1 MRCLGTRQKYV
12 AAPAGALAT
21 TGCAEATPKPVDT
34 TDNANSV
41 VTLVEFGAFRFFDA
55 GDLTWNVEKELV
67 CPLNRVGKV
76 DVYQA
81 SHHGMDVSNH
91 PLVIRSLAP
100 TVAVINNGVTKGC
113 EPHMVHAL
121 RETSSVQAI
130 YQVHRNLRGDGSPN
144 APDEYIANA
153 GRDCKASFIK
163 LSVDPTGTSYTV
175 HVPST
180 GHSRT
185 YQTRSAP

>member
-1 MRCLGTRQKYV
+1 L
-12 AAPAGALAT
+12 
-21 TGCAEATPKPVDT
+21 VDT

-41 VTLVEFGAFRFFDA
+41 VTLVEFGPFRFFDA

-91 PLVIRSLAP
+91 PLVIRALEP
-100 TVAVINNGVTKGC
+100 IVAVINNGVTKGC
-113 EPHMVHAL
+113 EPHMFHAL
-121 RETSSVQAI
+121 RETPSVQAI
-130 YQVHRNLRGDGSPN
+130 YQVHKNLRGDGSPN
-144 APDEYIANA
+144 TDDAYIANS

-163 LSVDPTGTSYTV
+163 LSVDPTGKTYTV
-175 HVPST
+175 YLPST

-185 YQTRSAP
+185 YETRTAR